1 MLARSLVHMKQHS
14 LHALPLAPYA
24 SRLTTALAPVPS
36 ASPSFATTL
45 AQNPSALRRSTTFA
59 SGHFAHVTP
68 LPIEFPYRLPVRVND
83 KGEREAAV
91 GVEEWLA
98 AYEPTVKDAGP
109 ASDDDGSPAE
119 EGAIYS
125 NGQRSWPTTLLGFSQ
140 ACLDEV
146 LPHLDA
152 GDARAVSQAD
162 YPTGGVDELTSAN
175 AGRDAI
181 LSLLGGRE
189 VRMDLDDDEAG
200 LKPWSLRYGG
210 RQFGSWASQ
219 LGDGRAISLCASHS
233 LSSPRA
239 SEPPL
244 TSLLPS
250 RPQSR
255 RPCLR
260 ARSRRSS

>member
-1 MLARSLVHMKQHS
+1 MKQHT
-14 LHALPLAPYA
+14 LHTLPLAPYA

-45 AQNPSALRRSTTFA
+45 AHNPSALRRSTTFA
-59 SGHFAHVTP
+59 TGHFANVTP
-68 LPIEFPYRLPVRVND
+68 LPIEFPYRLPVRIND

-91 GVEEWLA
+91 GVEDWLA
-98 AYEPTVKDAGP
+98 AYEPTVKEAAP
-109 ASDDDGSPAE
+109 AIAHSSSDDDGHDGPAE
-119 EGAIYS
+119 GVIYS

-140 ACLDEV
+140 PCLDEV

-152 GDARAVSQAD
+152 GDALAVSRGD
-162 YPTGGVDELTSAN
+162 YPAGGIDELASAH

-181 LSLLGGRE
+181 LGLLGGRE

-219 LGDGRAISLCASHS
+219 LGDGRAISLCT
-233 LSSPRA
+233 P
-239 SEPPL
+239 E
-244 TSLLPS
+244 
-250 RPQSR
+250 RPH
-255 RPCLR
+255 
-260 ARSRRSS
+260 